1 MPCIATIGFFDGVHR
16 GHRFLFAQ
24 LQEQARS
31 LGLTPIIYTFEQHP
45 KQVLT
50 GEAPTLLS
58 TNIERLRM
66 LEHYA
71 EVRVLNFQ
79 DVQKLTAEQFMHE
92 LYHHDEVSVL
102 LMGYDHRFGSDGVK
116 GFSEYKKIAKRV
128 GIIVERAYECLVDGL
143 PVSSTRIRK
152 LLNEG
157 QVQEVN
163 RLLGQNYSL
172 TGVVEH
178 GNGIGQQIGF
188 PTANIS
194 LNTDKQLPKW
204 GVYIA
209 HVEMDTVQYMAVV
222 NVGWN
227 PTVGNLRP
235 SVEAHLIDYQGD
247 LYGKEITISFIKYLR
262 EERKFASLADLQK
275 QIEKDMQSL

>member
-45 KQVLT
+45 KHVLT